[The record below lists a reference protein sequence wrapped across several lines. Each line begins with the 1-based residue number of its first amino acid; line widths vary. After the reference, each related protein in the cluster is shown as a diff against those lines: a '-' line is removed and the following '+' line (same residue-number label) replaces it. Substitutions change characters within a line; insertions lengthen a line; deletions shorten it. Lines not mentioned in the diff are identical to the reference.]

1 MKREVWEAARLEYI
15 TSDCSQR
22 DIVEK
27 YGVSATAVANRA
39 TKEQWTKER
48 EKYKRKI
55 NAEVTKKLAAK
66 KAKKILQLSAAAENL
81 AKIANK
87 KSSAILKEAKEA
99 EKAGDPLAWVSVKT
113 TEILQLAETTK
124 KLTDTMIEIHGKPQ
138 TDEEDRT
145 VRVILGGEAEDFAK

>member
-1 MKREVWEAARLEYI
+1 MKREVWENARLEYI

-27 YGVSATAVANRA
+27 YGVSATAVASRA
-39 TKEQWTKER
+39 TKEQWTRER

-66 KAKKILQLSAAAENL
+66 KAKKILQLSAAADNL

-87 KSSAILKEAKEA
+87 KSNAILKAAKEA
-99 EKAGDPLAWVSVKT
+99 EKQGDSLAWLSIKT

-124 KLTDTMIEIHGKPQ
+124 KLTDTMIEIHGAPE
-138 TDEEDRT
+138 TDAADRT
-145 VRVILGGEAEDFAK
+145 VRVILGGEAEDYAV